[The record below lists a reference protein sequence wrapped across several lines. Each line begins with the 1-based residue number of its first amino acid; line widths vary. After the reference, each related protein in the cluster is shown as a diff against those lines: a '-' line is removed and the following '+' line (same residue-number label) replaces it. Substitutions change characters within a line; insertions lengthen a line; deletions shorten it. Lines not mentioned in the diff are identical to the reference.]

1 MSAVPFLQ
9 KELRELKAHPL
20 GGFRIEVD
28 EDLFT
33 WTVWFSGPSGTL
45 YHPGQY
51 KALMKFP
58 QEFPY
63 KPPEFRVLSTMWH
76 PNVYPDGRVCISI
89 LHAPGE
95 DEMNSLETASMRWTP
110 VQSIDKVLLS
120 IVSLLADPDASDAGA
135 PANVDALAEF
145 RKNKE
150 LFNKKCA
157 DNAAK
162 SLKELPADF
171 EFPPTEDAK
180 TEMPRQMSQYSEP
193 TVVFED
199 DDDEL
204 DEEEEED
211 DEEKAPFADELQQ
224 VRSMGLGAD
233 LSDEKL
239 QEMLVKCK
247 GDVSRVL
254 EKLC

>member
-9 KELRELKAHPL
+9 KELRDLKSHAL
-20 GGFRIEVD
+20 GGFRIEVED
-28 EDLFT
+28 DLFQ
-33 WTVWFSGPSGTL
+33 WTVWFSGPAGTL

-58 QEFPY
+58 QDFPY
-63 KPPEFRVLSTMWH
+63 KPPEFKIMSTIWH
-76 PNVYPDGRVCISI
+76 PNVYPDGKVCISI
-89 LHAPGE
+89 LHPPGE

-110 VQSIDKVLLS
+110 VQSVEKVLLS
-120 IVSLLADPDASDAGA
+120 VVSLFSDPDASDAGA

-145 RKNKE
+145 RKDRAAYTR
-150 LFNKKCA
+150 KCVA
-157 DNAAK
+157 NAEK
-162 SLKELPADF
+162 SLKELPSDF

-180 TEMPRQMSQYSEP
+180 TEMPRQLSAYSEP
-193 TVVFED
+193 QVVFED
-199 DDDEL
+199 DDDDME
-204 DEEEEED
+204 DEEDQEPRQ
-211 DEEKAPFADELQQ
+211 PFADELQQ

-239 QEMLVKCK
+239 TEMIVKCK